1 MINQEKEAF
10 SACDTEGPHQSAIAL
25 NFIATCAFVK
35 RAMIRFASWLAV
47 ICRGIV

>member
-1 MINQEKEAF
+1 MINQKKEAL
-10 SACDTEGPHQSAIAL
+10 SACDTEGLHQSTNAL
-25 NFIATCAFVK
+25 NFIATYAFVK